1 MNDNGGGV
9 IRVWA
14 RSALSRRPLDILC
27 CEQELEVFA
36 VTVFY
41 PCDLNLKN
49 TLYNMQLNDVFVA
62 LYSDSFK

>member
-1 MNDNGGGV
+1 MNDNDGGI

-27 CEQELEVFA
+27 CKQELEVCA

-41 PCDLNLKN
+41 S
-49 TLYNMQLNDVFVA
+49 F
-62 LYSDSFK
+62 DSFKSTKYSIYNNM

>member
-41 PCDLNLKN
+41 PCD
-49 TLYNMQLNDVFVA
+49 
-62 LYSDSFK
+62 SFKSAKYSM

>member
-1 MNDNGGGV
+1 MNDNGDGV

-27 CEQELEVFA
+27 CKQELEVSA

-41 PCDLNLKN
+41 SC
-49 TLYNMQLNDVFVA
+49 
-62 LYSDSFK
+62 DSFKSTIYSIYNNM